1 MKPKVGIVDYRM
13 GNIASLRNA
22 FLAIEA
28 DVFVAQTPDQL
39 LDATHI
45 VLPGVGAFP
54 KGMENLRML
63 GFEAALRRLVLAER
77 WPFLGVCL
85 GMQLLASLGEEHRI
99 CEGLGLI
106 PGRVTLLQAPS
117 LRIPHVGWND
127 TVSLRDN
134 TLLGASGKIEC
145 FYYVH
150 SFHLIPEDPA
160 DAAMSC
166 MYGQTFAAGVQRDN
180 IFGVQFHPEKS
191 HARGLAVLKR
201 FTEVSVVK
209 ETSDTVPVPA
219 ERSDSP

>member
-77 WPFLGVCL
+77 RPFLGVCL

-99 CEGLGLI
+99 CKGLGFI
-106 PGRVTLLQAPS
+106 PGRVALLKAPG
-117 LRIPHVGWND
+117 LRIPHIGWND
-127 TVSLRDN
+127 TIAVRANNLVD
-134 TLLGASGKIEC
+134 LPGPGPC

-150 SFHLIPEDPA
+150 SFHLIPEDPDVA
-160 DAAMSC
+160 VMECTYGLPFVAA
-166 MYGQTFAAGVQRDN
+166 VEHDN

-191 HARGLAVLKR
+191 HKPGLRLMTR
-201 FTEVSVVK
+201 FANVQGYSGC
-209 ETSDTVPVPA
+209 
-219 ERSDSP
+219 